1 VKEDKPAAPSV
12 GPNVTDVPVAFVADA
27 RLISVLGEQLIGS
40 EKVGILELVKNAYDA
55 GAHVCTVTLEG
66 VPDLPPQSRTAAYQS
81 LPGPVIE
88 IRDDG
93 KGMSRDDLINGWLR
107 PATTRRTRVKEQL
120 RIESAAA
127 EARGSKTQFDALV
140 EELKSAHGGRLP
152 LGEKGIGRLATHR
165 LGQYLWLRT
174 KTADDPNEWQLKID
188 WSDFDSIG
196 PSPVNLDKVPLT
208 LRHQPPTTDYGVGG
222 SGTVI
227 CCYGGRRGYT
237 WSTELISEVGRAINA
252 LRSPSRGPRGFEPRF
267 TSPHVAA
274 HDMDSPLEGTSA
286 PFELLALVDQEGKA
300 DVEISFQPPTILDGN
315 LEAFKNQESV
325 DLRAPALDK
334 WRSANGTLRKPKCG
348 PFLLHVRSWIRD
360 PKWMGAE
367 FKEIR
372 KVLDRYG
379 GINIYRDG
387 LVTVPAEQSAK
398 VDWLGL
404 QQSQIKKSSNISYYQ
419 LSGEIELSQEHN
431 LELRDRSSREGI
443 IETQAYGD
451 LALLTGSLVDMLQF
465 QMKSVRDRWIKA
477 KLTRQPLS
485 TIRAYASAA
494 AEMAKTMAEKYDFKD
509 DPMQIAAKVGGDNP
523 AERLVAASKALGSL
537 GDQLKLQEDERE
549 GLVEAAGFGLA
560 IGVAVHELAKLATA
574 IISDVRRLEDI
585 VGPLF
590 SELKTLRSVQQRAE
604 AMLSEVK
611 RLVPLR
617 VTRSD
622 AARRFSVRSAVEAGR
637 TAFARSLEQGQIVLH
652 VDREDFSVVGRFGA
666 VAQVFANLFD
676 NAIYWIGTEGTG
688 GAIQVA
694 ISAKDRTVLVS
705 DTGPGVSEK
714 MSGHL
719 FEPFYSEKSPPSGLG
734 LYICRHYLGALDA
747 GIRLARGSERS
758 QFRGAQFLLD
768 FSRSPSGDQ

>member
-1 VKEDKPAAPSV
+1 MKEVKPAAPVAPS
-12 GPNVTDVPVAFVADA
+12 VTDEPVAFVADA

-55 GAHVCTVTLEG
+55 GAHVCTVTLEA
-66 VPDLPPQSRTAAYQS
+66 VPDLPPKPRMAAYQA

-93 KGMSRDDLINGWLR
+93 TGMSRDDLINGWLR
-107 PATTRRTRVKEQL
+107 PATTRRTRVKERL

-127 EARGSKTQFDALV
+127 EARGSKQEFDALV
-140 EELKSAHGGRLP
+140 EELRTAHGGRLP

-165 LGQYLWLRT
+165 LGQFLWLRT
-174 KTADDPNEWQLKID
+174 KTADDAREWELKID
-188 WSDFDSIG
+188 WSDFDSIAI
-196 PSPVNLDKVPLT
+196 SPVNLDKVPLT

-227 CCYGGRRGYT
+227 CCYGGRHGYT
-237 WSTELISEVGRAINA
+237 WSSEGEISEVGRAINA
-252 LRSPSRGPRGFEPRF
+252 LRSPGRGPQGFEPRF
-267 TSPHVAA
+267 ISPHVAA
-274 HDMDSPLEGTSA
+274 HEIDSPLERTSA
-286 PFELLALVDQEGKA
+286 PFELLALVDQDGKA
-300 DVEISFQPPTILDGN
+300 EVEILFQPPTALDGN
-315 LEAFKNQESV
+315 LEAFKHQESL
-325 DLRAPALDK
+325 DLRAAALGK
-334 WRSANGTLRKPKCG
+334 WKSPNGTLRKPKCG
-348 PFLLHVRSWIRD
+348 PFLLHIRSWIRD
-360 PKWMGAE
+360 RKWMGAE
-367 FKEIR
+367 YPEITTY
-372 KVLDRYG
+372 LNRYG

-387 LVTVPAEQSAK
+387 LVTVPAELSAK
-398 VDWLGL
+398 VDWLRL
-404 QQSQIKKSSNISYYQ
+404 QQSQIKKSSNISYYH
-419 LSGEIELSQEHN
+419 LSGEIELAQEHN
-431 LELRDRSSREGI
+431 LELRDRSSREGMI
-443 IETQAYGD
+443 DTQAYRD
-451 LALLTGSLVDMLQF
+451 LALLTGSVVDQLQF
-465 QMKSVRDRWIKA
+465 QMKSVRDRWSKA
-477 KLTRQPLS
+477 KQTRQPLS

-494 AEMAKTMAEKYDFKD
+494 ADMAQTLAERYDFKS

-523 AERLVAASKALGSL
+523 AERMVTASAALRSL
-537 GDQLKLQEDERE
+537 GGQLKLQEDERE

-574 IISDVRRLEDI
+574 IISDVRRLEEI

-590 SELKTLRSVQQRAE
+590 TELKTLRSVQQRAE
-604 AMLSEVK
+604 AMLAEVK

-622 AARRFSVRSAVEAGR
+622 AARRFSIRGAVEAGR
-637 TAFARSLEQGQIVLH
+637 TAFTRSLEQGQIVLH
-652 VDREDFSVVGRFGA
+652 VDRDDFYVVGRFGA

-688 GAIQVA
+688 GAIQVT

-714 MSGHL
+714 MSSHL

-747 GIRLARGSERS
+747 GIGLARSSERS
-758 QFRGAQFLLD
+758 KFRGAQFLLD
-768 FSRSPSGDQ
+768 FSKSPSGDQ